1 MKKKRLKT
9 KITIKTDNKYH
20 FILSL
25 YELWHDRYRSA
36 MITASQFTAA
46 LPLSQSD
53 GDFEPSVE
61 VFQQPASY
69 ADRKEPKI
77 NQLVKGTKTREVKT
91 IDTCRGKN
99 SDQKMGEF
107 IIQSPEQIE
116 STIVR
121 SNKASDSWNQHVIFH
136 TSAVIVWSP
145 VSVLQHS
152 TKQKTLV
159 VAAENFR

>member
-1 MKKKRLKT
+1 
-9 KITIKTDNKYH
+9 
-20 FILSL
+20 
-25 YELWHDRYRSA
+25 

-121 SNKASDSWNQHVIFH
+121 SNKASDSWKQHAIFG
-136 TSAVIVWSP
+136 TTAVIVWSP

-152 TKQKTLV
+152 SKQKTLV